1 MNSTSRPF
9 DPLELKRLEES
20 LRKELVWLIA
30 EFKILFK
37 TQIEKNPKNSKKLA
51 NEILDY
57 ILENTLVY
65 DNIILYNLFTETMEN
80 IEKMYPDLF

>member
-1 MNSTSRPF
+1 MEVSINYHQV
-9 DPLELKRLEES
+9 LEEG
-20 LRKELVWLIA
+20 LRKELLWLID

-37 TQIEKNPKNSKKLA
+37 SKADIDPKNDKKLA

-57 ILENTLVY
+57 MLENTLVY
-65 DNIILYNLFTETMEN
+65 DNIILYNLFTETMQN

>member
-1 MNSTSRPF
+1 MEVSINYPQV
-9 DPLELKRLEES
+9 LEES
-20 LRKELVWLIA
+20 LRKELVWLIE

-37 TQIEKNPKNSKKLA
+37 SRIEIDTKNDKKRA

-57 ILENTLVY
+57 ILENTLVS
-65 DNIILYNLFTETMEN
+65 DNIILYNLFSETMEN

>member
-1 MNSTSRPF
+1 MEVSINYPQV
-9 DPLELKRLEES
+9 LEES
-20 LRKELVWLIA
+20 LRKELEWLIE

-37 TQIEKNPKNSKKLA
+37 SKIEIDPKNDKKLA

-57 ILENTLVY
+57 ILENTLVN
-65 DNIILYNLFTETMEN
+65 DNIILYNLFTENMEN

>member
-1 MNSTSRPF
+1 MEVSLNYYQV
-9 DPLELKRLEES
+9 LEES
-20 LRKELVWLIA
+20 LIKELEWLIE

-37 TQIEKNPKNSKKLA
+37 SKNEIDPNKDKKLA

-57 ILENTLVY
+57 ILENTLVS
-65 DNIILYNLFTETMEN
+65 DNIILYNLFTEAMEN

>member
-1 MNSTSRPF
+1 MEVSVNF
-9 DPLELKRLEES
+9 HQVLEEN
-20 LRKELVWLIA
+20 LREELVWLIE

-37 TQIEKNPKNSKKLA
+37 SKIEIDPKNDKKLA

-57 ILENTLVY
+57 ILENTLVN
-65 DNIILYNLFTETMEN
+65 DNIILYNMFSETMEN